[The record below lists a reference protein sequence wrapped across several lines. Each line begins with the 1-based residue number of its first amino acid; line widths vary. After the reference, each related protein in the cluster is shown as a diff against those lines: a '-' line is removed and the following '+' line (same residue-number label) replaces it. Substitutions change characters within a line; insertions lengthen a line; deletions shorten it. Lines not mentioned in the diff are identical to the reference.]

1 MPIIRPTRRKPSE
14 GKPSEAG
21 YVLLSVMILLAVFLI
36 LMAMAAPKVAESIQR
51 DRDLETMHRGK
62 QYIRAIQLYYR
73 KFHAYPPNVD
83 ALVKTNEIRFLRK
96 KYLDP
101 ITGKDDWK
109 PITYCQNKTP
119 MAMGFFG
126 QPLGVAGCG
135 GLAGVGPSGGNGMQ
149 GANLLSSSPTGGTL
163 MNTSTSPTSGGLF
176 SNTSGSTGSTAPV
189 GSSVGGSDSSSQ
201 VDANGTPINNTGS
214 PMGDGQTF
222 GGGGIIGVTVPSPK
236 QSILIY
242 KKKTHYNEWEFLYSQ
257 LQDMQMMTGGNAGG
271 IGQPM
276 NGAPGFNQPGGI
288 GGPGTNQPG
297 SGGTIGSSPFNNNG
311 STPIQPPA
319 PEPPS
324 TTPQ

>member
-1 MPIIRPTRRKPSE
+1 MPIVRPTRRWPSE
-14 GKPSEAG
+14 GKPSESG
-21 YVLLSVMILLAVFLI
+21 YVLMSVMILLAVFLI

-62 QYIRAIQLYYR
+62 QYIRAIKLYYF

-109 PITYCQNKTP
+109 PIMYCQNKTP

-126 QPLGVAGCG
+126 QPLAAPGCG
-135 GLAGVGPSGGNGMQ
+135 GLAGVGPSGGNGIQ
-149 GANLLSSSPTGGTL
+149 GANLLSSPTGGTL

-189 GSSVGGSDSSSQ
+189 GSGVGGSDSSSQ

-214 PMGDGQTF
+214 PMGSGQTF

-257 LQDMQMMTGGNAGG
+257 LQDMQMLTGGNNNAL
-271 IGQPM
+271 GQT
-276 NGAPGFNQPGGI
+276 GAPGLNQPGGGI
-288 GGPGTNQPG
+288 SPT
-297 SGGTIGSSPFNNNG
+297 GGTSPTGPVGSSPFNNNG
-311 STPIQPPA
+311 STPIAPPT

-324 TTPQ
+324 TTPQQ